1 MIYSGTMSDGSFLQ
15 AELAYQALR
24 EQVQRKRIVPG
35 DVLSEGRL
43 AKELGM
49 SRTPVREAVSK
60 LVSEELLIVLP
71 KKGILVRSLTAQDVQ
86 ELYVVR
92 EPLEALAAGIAAT
105 QMSDGALERLEET
118 LDTADRR
125 VTEGVDTEEY
135 RAMDL
140 EFHASIWT
148 GSGNKRVSRIL
159 GSLADAAVL
168 DPWRDKILSLPDQ
181 PQRSLSQHRE
191 IVGALKSR
199 DSAASESA
207 MRKHA
212 RAYWSTLISYLFGS
226 YPAASLVD
234 SSNTLSATGKS

>member
-1 MIYSGTMSDGSFLQ
+1 MPDGSFLQ
-15 AELAYQALR
+15 GELAYQALR
-24 EQVQRKRIVPG
+24 EQVRSKRIVPG
-35 DVLSEGRL
+35 DVLSLGRL
-43 AKELGM
+43 ADELGM

-60 LVSEELLIVLP
+60 LVSEGLLIVLP

-118 LDTADRR
+118 LETADRR
-125 VTEGVDTEEY
+125 VAEGIDPEEY

-148 GSGNKRVSRIL
+148 GSGNKRVSEIL

-168 DPWRDKILSLPDQ
+168 DPWRDKIVSLPNQ

-191 IVGALKSR
+191 IVEALKSR
-199 DSAASESA
+199 DSVASESA
-207 MRKHA
+207 MRRHA
-212 RAYWSTLISYLFGS
+212 RAYWSTLISYLFGANP
-226 YPAASLVD
+226 PASVVEG
-234 SSNTLSATGKS
+234 SETPSTVSES